1 MPYID
6 RGVSRL
12 YYEKH
17 GDGPPI
23 VLLHGVG
30 GNHASW
36 FHQVVAWREKATV
49 ITVDARGFGNSTDAE
64 QWGRSAFVDDL
75 AYLLDALALERVA
88 IVAQSM
94 GGGAAAAFSVRSSER
109 VGALVLADTLVGFD
123 LPDDIAA
130 RMRALAKSTD
140 GLTQLQ
146 RVLGPTFLRAQPVQ
160 SYLYTALASFNDTN
174 VRTLRGVQETV
185 SPAALGA
192 SKVPVLFVV
201 GVEDVLFPPQEI
213 HAVQSLTEG
222 SEYLE
227 IAAAG
232 HSAYFE
238 QPEMFNREV
247 YGWLARQ
254 MKWV

>member
-1 MPYID
+1 MPYINQ
-6 RGVSRL
+6 GASRL
-12 YYEKH
+12 YYEKQ

-36 FHQVVAWREKATV
+36 FHQMVAWREKATV
-49 ITVDARGFGNSTDAE
+49 IAVDARGFGNSSDVE
-64 QWGRSAFVDDL
+64 ELGRSGFVDDL
-75 AYLLDALALERVA
+75 ECVLDALSLARVA

-94 GGGAAAAFSVRSSER
+94 GGGAAAAFTVRSPER
-109 VGALVLADTLVGFD
+109 VGALVLADTLVGLD

-130 RMRALAKSTD
+130 RMKALAKTTD

-146 RVLGPTFLRAQPVQ
+146 RVLGPTFLNAQPVQ

-174 VRTLRGVQETV
+174 VKTLRGVQQSV
-185 SPAALGA
+185 SPTALGA
-192 SKVPVLFVV
+192 SNVPVLFVA
-201 GVEDVLFPPQEI
+201 GAEDVLFPPEEI
-213 HAVQSLTEG
+213 HAVQKLTAG
-222 SEYLE
+222 SDYLE

-238 QPEMFNREV
+238 QPAIFNRDV
-247 YGWLARQ
+247 YDWLAHQ
-254 MKWV
+254 MQWS

>member
-6 RGVSRL
+6 QGASRL

-75 AYLLDALALERVA
+75 ERLLDTLSLQRVA

-94 GGGAAAAFSVRSSER
+94 GGGAAAAFSVRSPER
-109 VGALVLADTLVGFD
+109 VGALVLADTLVGID

-130 RMRALAKSTD
+130 RMKALAQTTD
-140 GLTQLQ
+140 KLTQLQ
-146 RVLGPTFLRAQPVQ
+146 RVLGPTFLKAQPVQ
-160 SYLYTALASFNDTN
+160 SYLYTALASFNDNN
-174 VRTLRGVQETV
+174 VRTLRGVQSTV
-185 SPAALGA
+185 TPAALA
-192 SKVPVLFVV
+192 NTKVPVLFVA
-201 GVEDVLFPPQEI
+201 GVEDVLFPPREI
-213 HAVQSLTEG
+213 HAIQSLTAG
-222 SEYLE
+222 SDYLE

-238 QPEMFNREV
+238 QPEVFNSAV
-247 YGWLARQ
+247 YNWLAQRMQ
-254 MKWV
+254 WC